1 MYKKG
6 LVCITLSIFMFFNV
20 NTFLSAQEK
29 KEKPSK
35 RPSIGLSV
43 RPGGLLVQYVPLG
56 VTYDFYKSVRIPLT
70 IHNKD
75 TSPHTYILSTHQPSQ
90 VAAKRWVKGYLEIPE
105 PRWFWFER
113 DEVTVEANSKAD
125 VKMYLRIPDDERYYN
140 QHWVVSLGV
149 AGKPASGATI
159 ALAIY
164 PRIQIETEAK
174 DGVKASPDG
183 SIGFVPSILV
193 FENLSLGTENT
204 MKVKIYNN
212 ETKKHHYKV
221 TAMIFPEDPKKSQIF
236 PSPTYS
242 WISNTRWINTG
253 RKNISIASNE
263 SRELPIRIK
272 IPKQLKNYKKRWE
285 AIIFVEPDEG
295 LPGFVRVQIKT
306 ERRKK

>member
-1 MYKKG
+1 MYKKV
-6 LVCITLSIFMFFNV
+6 LVSIIFIITINLGTNI
-20 NTFLSAQEK
+20 FLSAQE
-29 KEKPSK
+29 EKAK
-35 RPSIGLSV
+35 AKQRPAMGLSV

-56 VTYDFYKSVRIPLT
+56 VTYDFYESVRMPLT

-75 TSPHTYILSTHQPSQ
+75 TSPHTYILSTHKPSQ
-90 VAAKRWVKGYLEIPE
+90 VAARRWVKGYLEIPE
-105 PRWFWFER
+105 PSWCWFGK

-125 VKMYLRIPDDERYYN
+125 VKMYLKIPDEQRYYN

-149 AGKPASGATI
+149 AGKPAPGATI

-174 DGVKASPDG
+174 DGVKARPDG
-183 SIGFVPSILV
+183 SIGLVPSILV

-221 TAMIFPEDPKKSQIF
+221 TAMIFPQDPKKRQIF

-242 WISNTRWINTG
+242 WIPNPKWIRPGTNT
-253 RKNISIASNE
+253 ISIASNKA
-263 SRELPIRIK
+263 RVLPITVK
-272 IPKQLKNYKKRWE
+272 IPQAVENYNKKWE
-285 AIIFVEPDEG
+285 GIIFVEPDEG